1 VSVPILCIRF
11 FVFDPGLTRL
21 GCFHNYFD
29 IVNKNYQYTL
39 LPAKSRRVI
48 TITIQRGTT
57 RVELLHRRDIPNYRI
72 KIQPNKNNVG
82 VMDSLQPLRSLFS
95 QDQWKDLIKKLF
107 HNQAAEFDD
116 LIDELESVQSW
127 QQALKKVDQEFKKHH
142 IDLYD
147 RYAVVFR
154 NILYARYFPDDS
166 RIKIK

>member
-1 VSVPILCIRF
+1 
-11 FVFDPGLTRL
+11 
-21 GCFHNYFD
+21 
-29 IVNKNYQYTL
+29 
-39 LPAKSRRVI
+39 
-48 TITIQRGTT
+48 
-57 RVELLHRRDIPNYRI
+57 
-72 KIQPNKNNVG
+72 
-82 VMDSLQPLRSLFS
+82 MDSLQPLRSLFS